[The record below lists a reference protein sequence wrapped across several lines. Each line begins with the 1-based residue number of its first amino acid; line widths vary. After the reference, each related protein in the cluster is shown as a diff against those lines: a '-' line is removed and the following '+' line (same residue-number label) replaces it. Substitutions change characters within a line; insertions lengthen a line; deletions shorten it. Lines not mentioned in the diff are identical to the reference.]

1 MSSPPVISGSRRR
14 QPRRSRA
21 WSDAPALVAE
31 TLVAVREP
39 LLTVLRPGSP
49 APAPQVASA
58 LGRSLGPLEAGD
70 VAPEWLWLEQIG
82 SYRRALAAVRCY
94 GGALLADPVGTG
106 KTYVALAVAAA
117 LNRAAHTTCFV
128 PAALMAQWR
137 EAARKLDLP
146 VRVWS
151 HERVSRGAL
160 PRGGGRLALVD
171 ESHHFRNPD
180 TRRYHHLARWL
191 VGRQALLIS
200 ASPIVNRL
208 SDLHHQLALTIRDDG
223 LARHGV
229 PSIGGLVHSG
239 DGHCA
244 LGHVIVVRPSATP
257 RRPLAR
263 TRTVALDDS
272 TLAPLDGALA
282 EIDRLR
288 LSTSPAIAALVR
300 AAFWKSA
307 ASSPAA
313 LLASLDRYRRLL
325 LHARDAAEAGQLLG
339 RQTLRALTGGLDD
352 QLLFWELLGAPDCGS
367 ELTLDDLPTLDL
379 ARAAVG
385 AAALDSDAKVARLG
399 AILADGR
406 CTLVFACARA
416 TVRYL
421 RDRLGVRPIAWC
433 TGERAGVGRQGASR
447 RAVLDWFRPGAD
459 AARGNGALEAPVP
472 GILLTTDVAAEGL
485 DLQRAERVIH
495 YDLPWTPAR
504 LEQREGRVRR
514 AGAVH
519 AEMEIVQFEPPPLV
533 EARLRQLACLA
544 AKRRL
549 PVAVGLDQSSRALWR
564 WRVDMAER
572 YRDAAAAS
580 GVALVRAPPEGVL
593 AGFALHSWPDVSGT
607 AALASWVVWW
617 DAARGWIDDHRVIA
631 ERLDSATAWNVG
643 RHESCPAPCDGAL
656 RSALALLAPLIRD
669 RTRDLRQ
676 SRWLD
681 ATPGSASRKVIARL
695 QALVRVAARRRDAG
709 RLAQLQNAIRFA
721 GGGHTAGE
729 RALLATLSQGS
740 NRELERALVTL
751 PPPSPAWEAI
761 QCRLTGLI
769 VFSP

>member
-1 MSSPPVISGSRRR
+1 
-14 QPRRSRA
+14 
-21 WSDAPALVAE
+21 
-31 TLVAVREP
+31 VREP
-39 LLTVLRPGSP
+39 LLTLLRPGSP

-70 VAPEWLWLEQIG
+70 VAPEWLWPEQVG

-106 KTYVALAVAAA
+106 KTYIALAVAAA
-117 LNRAAHTTCFV
+117 LNRAAQTACLV

-137 EAARKLDLP
+137 ATARKLDVP
-146 VRVWS
+146 VLVWS

-229 PSIGGLVHSG
+229 PSMAGLVQG
-239 DGHCA
+239 GQGHCA
-244 LGHVIVVRPSATP
+244 LGHVIVVRPSAAA
-257 RRPLAR
+257 RRPLPRAR
-263 TRTVALDDS
+263 TVPLDDS
-272 TLAPLDGALA
+272 TLAPLGGALA
-282 EIDRLR
+282 GIDRLR
-288 LSTSPAIAALVR
+288 LSTSPAIAALAR

-339 RQTLRALTGGLDD
+339 RQTLRAVTGGLDD
-352 QLLFWELLGAPDCGS
+352 QLLFWELLGAPHGGS
-367 ELTLDDLPTLDL
+367 ELTLDDLPALDL
-379 ARAAVG
+379 VRTAVG
-385 AAALDSDAKVARLG
+385 VAALESDAKVARLD

-421 RDRLGVRPIAWC
+421 RDRLCARPIAWC
-433 TGERAGVGRQGASR
+433 TGERAGVGRQAASR
-447 RAVLDWFRPGAD
+447 TAVLDWFRPGVD

-472 GILLTTDVAAEGL
+472 RVLVATDVAAEGL

-504 LEQREGRVRR
+504 LEQREGRARR

-519 AEMEIVQFEPPPLV
+519 ADMEVVQFEPPPQV

-549 PVAVGLDQSSRALWR
+549 PVTVGLDDSSRALWR
-564 WRVDMAER
+564 WRADMAETF
-572 YRDAAAAS
+572 RDGAAAS
-580 GVALVRAPPEGVL
+580 GVALVGGPPEGVL
-593 AGFALHSWPDVSGT
+593 AGFALHPWPDVPGT

-631 ERLDSATAWNVG
+631 ERLHSATAWNVG
-643 RHESCPAPCDGAL
+643 SCESCAAPSDEAV
-656 RSALALLAPLIRD
+656 RSALARLAPLIRD
-669 RTRDLRQ
+669 RTRVLRQ

-681 ATPGSASRKVIARL
+681 ATPASACRKLIGRL
-695 QALVRVAARRRDAG
+695 QALARVAARRRDAG
-709 RLAQLQNAIRFA
+709 RLAQLQTRMQFA
-721 GGGHTAGE
+721 AGGHTAGE
-729 RALLATLSQGS
+729 RALLASLAQRSD
-740 NRELERALVTL
+740 RELERALATL
-751 PPPSPAWEAI
+751 PPPSPAWESI